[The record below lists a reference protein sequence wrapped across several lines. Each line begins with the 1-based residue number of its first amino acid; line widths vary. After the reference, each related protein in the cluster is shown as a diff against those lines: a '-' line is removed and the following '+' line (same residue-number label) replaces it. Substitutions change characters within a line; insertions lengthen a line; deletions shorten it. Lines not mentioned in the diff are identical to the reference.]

1 MIFLWFLELNPNRF
15 LFINWLFKILYFFKL
30 LFRIANPLECG
41 LISSY
46 EIWFRTSFRKP
57 HRLIFNYIKI
67 CTYCH
72 QFYLC
77 CSIPMVNRMCSVIN
91 IECKL
96 NLICRFLLLNMGN
109 MYFHNVTII
118 VTYHLNFLSNLISI
132 ICRNGQY
139 NMIRMLLNSNSGIVT

>member
-1 MIFLWFLELNPNRF
+1 
-15 LFINWLFKILYFFKL
+15 
-30 LFRIANPLECG
+30 
-41 LISSY
+41 
-46 EIWFRTSFRKP
+46 
-57 HRLIFNYIKI
+57 
-67 CTYCH
+67 
-72 QFYLC
+72 
-77 CSIPMVNRMCSVIN
+77 MVNRMCSVIN